1 MQAISKFVLNR
12 VYIKP
17 SVADD
22 LNTAQW
28 EMLIRQARAA
38 DMLARLAWRLKDAGI
53 FDSVS
58 VKPRVH
64 LESAL
69 IHADR
74 FELSLT
80 WEIECIQSALSFLDI
95 PIVYLKGAAYRLADD
110 QAAHC
115 RVFSDI
121 DILVAEDKLP
131 EVERALIK
139 DGWMTTTLDAYDQK
153 YYRQWMHEIPP
164 MRHLK
169 RQTTLDVHH
178 NILPKTCRYSPDSA
192 KLLSNCVKVVDR
204 NCWVLAPEDRVLHS
218 ASHLFHEGELDHGFR
233 DLCDLDSLIQQ
244 HSEKSGFW
252 DKLLL
257 RADELNQRIPLYY
270 ALRYTHALLD
280 TPIPENVLHESEGF
294 LKGRFHRYFMD
305 FLYLRALMPNHA
317 SCGDRWTGLARWL
330 LYIRSHWL
338 RMPFYL
344 LIPHLFR
351 KSWLRL
357 RGDE

>member
-1 MQAISKFVLNR
+1 MLVFKPLLSSVL
-12 VYIKP
+12 VLPEQVLGI
-17 SVADD
+17 D
-22 LNTAQW
+22 LPQW
-28 EMLIRQARAA
+28 DLLIRQARKANV
-38 DMLARLAWRLKDAGI
+38 LATLNILIEQANLY
-53 FDSVS
+53 DSVPEQPRRHLIS
-58 VKPRVH
+58 ARVH
-64 LESAL
+64 AERFMISL
-69 IHADR
+69 DR
-74 FELSLT
+74 
-80 WEIECIQSALSFLDI
+80 EIECIIKALGDI
-95 PIVYLKGAAYRLADD
+95 KIPVVFLKGAAYQLANDR
-110 QAAHC
+110 AAHG

-121 DILVAEDKLP
+121 DILVPEDRLP

-139 DGWMTTTLDAYDQK
+139 GGWMTTTLDAYDQK

-192 KLLSNCVKVVDR
+192 KLLSNCVRVADR
-204 NCWVLAPEDRVLHS
+204 NCWVLATEDRVLHS

-244 HSEKSGFW
+244 HSGKSGFW

-270 ALRYTHALLD
+270 ALRYTQAILD
-280 TPIPENVLHESEGF
+280 TPIPESVLHESEGF

-317 SCGDRWTGLARWL
+317 SCNDRWTGLARWL

-338 RMPFYL
+338 RMPLYL

-357 RGDE
+357 RGKE